1 MQIKDLK
8 SNPKNPRIIK
18 DKEFQALKKSLAK
31 FGDLSGFVYNRRT
44 KQLISGHQRKKALEK
59 GTIKIDEK
67 YEKPTKAFTVAVGH
81 VKIDGESFRYREVDA
96 PEEWEAEALLA
107 ANKHGGSWDDDL
119 LKIYFADNPSI
130 DVEMAGFSIP
140 ELKDFGIAPVELPT
154 IYMEGEKEEEPKE
167 ESDEDY
173 VKNFPQTTEQIPTEN
188 PDNSV
193 AFEKVDEETKPQGR
207 RIVLIIDCST
217 DEMKSDLKKKL
228 QPLVEE
234 AGAKFF

>member
-154 IYMEGEKEEEPKE
+154 IYMEGE
-167 ESDEDY
+167 SDEEY
-173 VKNFPQTTEQIPTEN
+173 VKNFPQTTEEIPVEK

-193 AFEKVDEETKPQGR
+193 KGDAFEDAEDGKMAVTSR
-207 RIVLIIDCST
+207 RFMIIIDCESE
-217 DEMKSDLKKKL
+217 DAKQSLRDLL
-228 QPLVEE
+228 RPQIEE
-234 AGAKFF
+234 AGAKIF